1 MIDFNSVRQY
11 NFPTTIRFGAGAIEE
26 LPDDLRSV
34 GLQRPLLVTDPVVE
48 KLGFFCDLRKKLEAR
63 GLSVEVFSDIHKN
76 PVKSDVEKGG
86 AAYRGTGRDSI
97 IGIGGGAA
105 MDVARAVALR
115 VNHHRDLFDYDDLIG
130 GDVLVTEEV
139 PYFITVPTTS
149 GTGSEV
155 GRSAIISED
164 DTHRKRI
171 LFSPKL
177 LAKRVYADPLLTMEL
192 PPFVTAA
199 TGMDALTHNMEAYLA
214 KNWHP
219 MAEGI
224 ALEGIRLIHRSIVRA
239 TNEPDLESRSLMMI
253 GSLMG
258 AVAFQKGLGVV
269 HSLAHPMSSLLDTH
283 HGLANA
289 VNLPYGMRFNI
300 SGFEDRF
307 RVIAQA
313 MELPVDGGQGTRAA
327 WERRSR
333 EIGAGGATAG
343 GVPAGE
349 LGGGVTGAGVP
360 GAGDIG
366 RAAGEAVVERLF
378 ELNRWLG
385 LPTRLRDVGVRE
397 EHLAPLA
404 DLAIADFAH
413 PNNPKPVSREDFF
426 KLYTEAL

>member
-1 MIDFNSVRQY
+1 MIDFNVIRQY
-11 NFPTTIRFGAGAIEE
+11 NFPTTIRFGAGVIGE
-26 LPDDLRSV
+26 LPDHLRSV

-48 KLGFFCDLRKKLEAR
+48 QLGFFCDLRKKLEAR

-86 AAYRGTGRDSI
+86 AAFLGTGRDSI

-115 VNHHRDLFDYDDLIG
+115 VHHHRDLFDYDDLIG
-130 GDVLVTEEV
+130 GDVYVTEEV
-139 PYFITVPTTS
+139 PYFVTVPTTS

-177 LAKRVYADPLLTMEL
+177 LAKMVYADPLLTMEL

-239 TNEPDLESRSLMMI
+239 TNQPDLESRSLMMI

-300 SGFEDRF
+300 EGFEDKF

-327 WERRSR
+327 VERWAGR
-333 EIGAGGATAG
+333 GADPGGGPG
-343 GVPAGE
+343 GDS
-349 LGGGVTGAGVP
+349 GGGVGSGGLAT
-360 GAGDIG
+360 GDIAVG

-378 ELNRWLG
+378 ELNQWLG
-385 LPTRLRDVGVRE
+385 LPTKLRDVGVRE

-413 PNNPKPVSREDFF
+413 PNNPKPVSRDDFF
-426 KLYTEAL
+426 KLYSEAL